1 MTMDQINAVYQG
13 NFDYLDN
20 IQVSPLSRAYTF
32 SDSIYEVIP
41 FFRGVAIGYNEHL
54 ARLQRSAHAIGI
66 DVDQSLVSKEVSQL
80 IESCDYENGYVYY
93 QVSRG
98 VDQIRNHIYNNNI
111 EIEYFGY
118 VKNHGFEDLKFKVLV
133 CDDIRWGR
141 CDIKSTSLLANTM
154 MMNQA
159 HRVGCNEII
168 MHKFGNITEAGA
180 SNIFF
185 IYKDKVCTPKL
196 NNNILPGIT
205 RSMSIDIFK
214 KNGINV
220 IEDDFSIDILSQAP
234 KIWLTSSTKGMAEIY
249 DINNVKHC
257 ISNENALFK
266 KCKLVFNKSFFNL

>member
-1 MTMDQINAVYQG
+1 MDQINAVYQG

-54 ARLQRSAHAIGI
+54 ARLQRSAHAIDI

-159 HRVGCNEII
+159 HRTGCNEII

-205 RSMSIDIFK
+205 RGMSIDIFK

-249 DINNVKHC
+249 DIDNLKHC

-266 KCKLVFNKSFFNL
+266 KCKLAFNKSFFNL

>member
-159 HRVGCNEII
+159 HRSGCNEII

-220 IEDDFSIDILSQAP
+220 IEDDFSIDILSQVP

-249 DINNVKHC
+249 DIDNVKHC

>member
-1 MTMDQINAVYQG
+1 MDQINAVYQG

-159 HRVGCNEII
+159 HRSGCNEII

-220 IEDDFSIDILSQAP
+220 IEDDFSIDILSQVP

-249 DINNVKHC
+249 DIDNVKHC

>member
-1 MTMDQINAVYQG
+1 MDQINAVYQG

-159 HRVGCNEII
+159 HRSGCNEII

-205 RSMSIDIFK
+205 RGMSIDIFK

-249 DINNVKHC
+249 DIDNLKHC
-257 ISNENALFK
+257 ISNENALFE

>member
-159 HRVGCNEII
+159 HRSGCNEII

-249 DINNVKHC
+249 DIDNVKHC

>member
-1 MTMDQINAVYQG
+1 MDQINAVYQG

-159 HRVGCNEII
+159 HRTGCNEII

-249 DINNVKHC
+249 DIDNVKHC

>member
-1 MTMDQINAVYQG
+1 MDQINAVYQG

-159 HRVGCNEII
+159 HRSGCNEII

-249 DINNVKHC
+249 DIDNVKHC

>member
-1 MTMDQINAVYQG
+1 MDQINAVYQG

-159 HRVGCNEII
+159 HRSGCNEII

-249 DINNVKHC
+249 DIDNLKHC

-266 KCKLVFNKSFFNL
+266 KCKLAFNKSFFNL

>member
-1 MTMDQINAVYQG
+1 MDQINAVYQG

-98 VDQIRNHIYNNNI
+98 VDQIRNHIYSNNI

-159 HRVGCNEII
+159 HQKGCNEII
-168 MHKFGNITEAGA
+168 MHKFGYITEAGA

-220 IEDDFSIDILSQAP
+220 IEDDFSIDILSQVP

-249 DINNVKHC
+249 DIDNVKHC

>member
-1 MTMDQINAVYQG
+1 MDQINAVYQG

-54 ARLQRSAHAIGI
+54 ARLQRSAHAIDI

-159 HRVGCNEII
+159 HRSGCNEII
-168 MHKFGNITEAGA
+168 MHKFGNITEAGD

-220 IEDDFSIDILSQAP
+220 IEDDFSIDILSQVP

-249 DINNVKHC
+249 DIDNVKHC

>member
-1 MTMDQINAVYQG
+1 MDQINAVYQG

-54 ARLQRSAHAIGI
+54 ARLQRSAHAIDI

-159 HRVGCNEII
+159 HRSGCNEII

-249 DINNVKHC
+249 DIDNVKHC

>member
-1 MTMDQINAVYQG
+1 MDQINAVYQG

-80 IESCDYENGYVYY
+80 IESCNYENGYVYY

-159 HRVGCNEII
+159 HRSGCNEII

-249 DINNVKHC
+249 DIDNVKHC

>member
-1 MTMDQINAVYQG
+1 MDQINAVYQG
-13 NFDYLDN
+13 NFDSLDN

-32 SDSIYEVIP
+32 SDSIYEVVP
-41 FFRGVAIGYNEHL
+41 FFEGTAIGFGEHL
-54 ARLQRSAHAIGI
+54 ARLQRSANAIDI
-66 DVDQSLVSKEVSQL
+66 DIDKSLASREISQL
-80 IESCDYENGYVYY
+80 IESCKFKNGYVYY

-98 VDQIRNHIYNNNI
+98 VDQIRNHIYHNNI

-118 VKNHGFEDLKFKVLV
+118 VKNHAFDDQKFKVLV

-141 CDIKSTSLLANTM
+141 CDIKSTSLLPNTL

-159 HRVGCNEII
+159 HRKGCNEII

-185 IYKDKVCTPKL
+185 INNDKVCTPKL

-214 KNGINV
+214 KNGIDV
-220 IEDDFSIDILSQAP
+220 IEDDFSIDTLSQAT

-249 DINNVKHC
+249 DIDNLEHS
-257 ISNENALFK
+257 ISDENALFK
-266 KCKLVFNKSFFNL
+266 KCKLAFNKNFFNL